1 MPSTRELPMF
11 PLGTV
16 LFPGMPLRLH
26 VFESRYRALVRDALA
41 AGGEFGVVLIERG
54 SEVGGGDTRFGVGT
68 IARLAD
74 VAVLPDG
81 RSLLL
86 AMGTTRFRVG
96 RWLPDRPYPYA
107 EIDDL
112 PDSPESGTATVLD
125 ATTSDTATIHTA
137 TIDTDAIE
145 RARRSL
151 ERVLAL
157 GAALGDHPA
166 VAVPP
171 TADSALAAFVLAGSA
186 PLGPLD
192 QQRVLEAGD
201 PVARLTLVHV
211 LLDECAEVLDHRLR
225 GA

>member
-1 MPSTRELPMF
+1 MF

-26 VFESRYRALVRDALA
+26 VFEPRYRALVRDALA

-86 AMGTTRFRVG
+86 AMGTTRFRVS

-112 PDSPESGTATVLD
+112 PDSPESVTATVLD
-125 ATTSDTATIHTA
+125 TA
-137 TIDTDAIE
+137 TIDTATIDTAAIE